1 MIFSILAFIA
11 LVISICIKERKKSLI
26 IQSINC
32 LFESI
37 YDFIIHAYTGAIL
50 SIINFIRTFLFIN
63 KTKFSKNVYVLI
75 LFLFESII
83 IINCM
88 ITWNGYIS
96 LLPTIGS
103 IIRTYCLWQ
112 SDMKLVRISG
122 ITTGVFYGSYY
133 IYYNSWYM
141 VLGDFILLITGIY
154 TLWNNDIKKY
164 RKT

>member
-37 YDFIIHAYTGAIL
+37 YDFIIYAYTGAIL

-63 KTKFSKNVYVLI
+63 KEKFSKKLYLLI

-88 ITWNGYIS
+88 LTWNGYIS